1 MPAARR
7 LVRNPAA
14 WYAALLAVGVTVTH
28 ALPVDDAEQL
38 RAWASTDLANLRPWP
53 AGHPV
58 EALVASAF
66 VPQGDGW
73 AWPLLA
79 LSGFTVVAVLGRLR
93 AVLVLALAHAGATAV
108 TEGMV
113 WWRIRHGG
121 LLPDAAFE
129 LDTGPSFVV
138 VAAMVIAAG
147 CARRVWWRVV
157 WSALLVASAP
167 ELLDGLPDGDVAAVG
182 HVLAALTGLA
192 VVVAHHVRRRHR
204 TAEREPARSQGRSQG
219 RAPRR
224 SQGRSQGRSQR

>member
-7 LVRNPAA
+7 LLRNPAA
-14 WYAALLAVGVTVTH
+14 WYAVLLAAGVTVTH
-28 ALPVDDAEQL
+28 ALPVDDAERL
-38 RAWASTDLANLRPWP
+38 RAWVSTSLANLRPWP

-93 AVLVLALAHAGATAV
+93 AVLVLALAHVGATAV

-113 WWRIRHGG
+113 WCGIRHGA
-121 LLPDAAFE
+121 LLPDAAYE
-129 LDTGPSFVV
+129 VDTGPSFVV
-138 VAAMVIAAG
+138 VAAMVIATG
-147 CARRVWWRVV
+147 CARTVWWRAM
-157 WSALLVASAP
+157 WLALLAASAP
-167 ELLDGLPDGDVAAVG
+167 ELLDGLLDGDVAAVG

-192 VVVAHHVRRRHR
+192 VVLAHHARLRRPARARESAQAGSADPVRRSLRW
-204 TAEREPARSQGRSQG
+204 ARW
-219 RAPRR
+219 
-224 SQGRSQGRSQR
+224 